1 MLIFCY
7 FQELNI
13 GVKEAQVL
21 IAGSLVW
28 EGTIAKAGYNRA
40 SYVYCVPVST
50 QGGFPEITRHHTPY
64 SVQGCG
70 TQVFDYCTEISLG
83 GGTTRAEPIW
93 MDSTPLPVLD
103 DPLTPPRRPPSS
115 RPCSGR
121 MSGLRGQL
129 LSQRESEPPSLFR
142 SSSSSHLP
150 TCFDDHPPRLKTAV
164 SVFQLC
170 LDFRHL

>member
-1 MLIFCY
+1 MKRQASTGLAMCIVYQC
-7 FQELNI
+7 QHRRD
-13 GVKEAQVL
+13 
-21 IAGSLVW
+21 SLKSL
-28 EGTIAKAGYNRA
+28 GTI
-40 SYVYCVPVST
+40 
-50 QGGFPEITRHHTPY
+50 QPY

-83 GGTTRAEPIW
+83 GDTTRARPIW
-93 MDSTPLPVLD
+93 MDSTPLPSLN
-103 DPLTPPRRPPSS
+103 DPLTPPKRPPSS
-115 RPCSGR
+115 RPSSGR